1 MSALTLI
8 TRFTSGVRVEGDRG
22 GLAWDGID
30 AGIGT
35 APSTLLYGI
44 DLRSTHRG
52 RHLRHAAHERLAL
65 LDERL
70 SSGPDYRRVLVVV
83 SVACARDAEYARPR
97 LEAAAETVLQSAE
110 RRRGHSIALA
120 VVVCPVSLDAAT
132 VRSHLCDA
140 ATGIPDGAC
149 AALWDDVRAEGL
161 RRALVRQHL

>member
-70 SSGPDYRRVLVVV
+70 SSGPDYRRVRGPV
-83 SVACARDAEYARPR
+83 SAACARD
-97 LEAAAETVLQSAE
+97 
-110 RRRGHSIALA
+110 
-120 VVVCPVSLDAAT
+120 
-132 VRSHLCDA
+132 
-140 ATGIPDGAC
+140 TGSSSP
-149 AALWDDVRAEGL
+149 
-161 RRALVRQHL
+161 